1 MNPRPKDQFS
11 GTNVLTSIMNKVS
24 AAIEKRFET
33 PKSKEHKEWN
43 AAIEDKRK
51 QKKQLK
57 KLNRLK
63 KTDADT
69 AIAALIKEHSADVSE
84 AIRNN
89 IIKTHE
95 THKNNLMKAE
105 NEPDRN

>member
-1 MNPRPKDQFS
+1 
-11 GTNVLTSIMNKVS
+11 MNKVS

-33 PKSKEHKEWN
+33 PKSREHKEWN
-43 AAIEDKRK
+43 ATIEDKRR

-69 AIAALIKEHSADVSE
+69 AIAVLIKEHNADVSE

-95 THKNNLMKAE
+95 THKNNLMRAE
-105 NEPDRN
+105 NEPDRS

>member
-33 PKSKEHKEWN
+33 PKSREHKEWN
-43 AAIEDKRK
+43 AIIEDKRR

-63 KTDADT
+63 KTDADAVVET
-69 AIAALIKEHSADVSE
+69 LIKEHSADVTE

-89 IIKTHE
+89 IISTYE
-95 THKNNLMKAE
+95 MHKNSIMKAE
-105 NEPDRN
+105 DEPNKN